1 MQFNITTD
9 YGVRICL
16 LLASSARPMTSR
28 ELAEGANVS
37 NKYVTVLIRKL
48 KDAGLVLSSLGILGG
63 YLLAKEPEKISLF
76 DIIVAMEGT
85 PLINRCLE
93 PDHFCS
99 RGATEICPVRRNY
112 QSIQNSLHQQ
122 LKAVTVAGLMA
133 E

>member
-16 LLASSARPMTSR
+16 LLAASVRPMTSR
-28 ELAEGANVS
+28 ELAEAARVS

-63 YLLAKEPEKISLF
+63 YLLAKEPKQISLF
-76 DIIVAMEGT
+76 DIIVAMEGAPT
-85 PLINRCLE
+85 INRCLE

-99 RGATEICPVRRNY
+99 RGAAETCPVRKNY
-112 QSIQNSLHQQ
+112 QNIQDSLHQQ
-122 LKAVTVAGLMA
+122 LKSITIAGLLA

>member
-1 MQFNITTD
+1 MQLNITTD

-16 LLASSARPMTSR
+16 LLASSARPMTSK
-28 ELAEGANVS
+28 ELSEAAHVS

-76 DIIVAMEGT
+76 DIIVAMEGAPT
-85 PLINRCLE
+85 INRCLE

-99 RGATEICPVRRNY
+99 RGAAETCPVRRNY
-112 QSIQNSLHQQ
+112 LSIQNNLHQQ
-122 LKAVTVAGLMA
+122 LKKITIAGLLA

>member
-16 LLASSARPMTSR
+16 LLASSVRPMTSR
-28 ELAEGANVS
+28 ELAEGACVS
-37 NKYVTVLIRKL
+37 HKYITVLIRRL

-99 RGATEICPVRRNY
+99 RGATEICLVRKNY
-112 QSIQNSLHQQ
+112 QHIQDCLHQQ
-122 LKAVTVAGLMA
+122 LKSVTIAGLIA
-133 E
+133 K